1 MLLQPIRLQKEEEEQ
16 APGWDSPLV
25 ACEACGRQ
33 KPRHEMINLVVSVP
47 APGHPSILGFSCPA
61 NEHWACSL
69 DCWRAVAH
77 ACVDEH
83 LFTIL
88 QAKHA
93 DLSSTK
99 GA

>member
-1 MLLQPIRLQKEEEEQ
+1 MLLQPIKVQREAEEERE
-16 APGWDSPLV
+16 PGWDSPLV
-25 ACEACGRQ
+25 ACEACGKQER
-33 KPRHEMINLVVSVP
+33 RHLMLNVVVSVP
-47 APGHPSILGFSCPA
+47 APGHPSAIGFSCPA

-77 ACVDEH
+77 ACIDEH
-83 LFTIL
+83 MLVLL

-93 DLSSTK
+93 DLSTK